1 MWFYQYMWLKSKQKK
16 QQQKTVSVFGILI
29 KYCFSVNFKP
39 KLISKVSTLQRPVI
53 PKTPDFKVRTL
64 LSVNYYYLTG
74 KTNLFVFFSKA
85 NGGHIGTFW
94 EMFKKP
100 FRSTNMKCPLILFYP
115 LKSSLRNLRTVLF
128 LSLGSIPRTLLL
140 NIGLSIWVTCAA
152 HSRRHGEENLIIEW
166 LCEVMDEFQGLRVT

>member
-1 MWFYQYMWLKSKQKK
+1 MWLKSKQKTNK
-16 QQQKTVSVFGILI
+16 KNSVRVWDSI

-85 NGGHIGTFW
+85 NGGHIGTF
-94 EMFKKP
+94 EKCSKSP
-100 FRSTNMKCPLILFYP
+100 FVQRTWNVPSFLP

-152 HSRRHGEENLIIEW
+152 HSRRQANK
-166 LCEVMDEFQGLRVT
+166 T